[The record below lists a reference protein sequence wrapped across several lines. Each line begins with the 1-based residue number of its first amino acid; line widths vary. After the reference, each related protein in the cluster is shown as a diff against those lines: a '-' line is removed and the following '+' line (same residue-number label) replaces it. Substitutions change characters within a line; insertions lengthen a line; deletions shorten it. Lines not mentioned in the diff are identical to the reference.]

1 MSIAELEIK
10 KRLMQFADDNNVE
23 ILFAVENGSRAW
35 GMESKDSDYDVRFVY
50 RSALIDYIKLK
61 EKSDFIQ
68 RIWKDESLE
77 LDMVGFDIYK
87 FSRLLIKSNPNMVE
101 WIESPIVYYGTVNPV
116 MRKWLRENYNPIAL
130 YNGYRSLA
138 YNNYV
143 KYIESGKQVTYKK
156 YLYVM
161 RGIYN
166 ALHIAVCKELPPM
179 RLVDLRYHLTGYI
192 PSSTHDLF
200 GSLIQVKSTGQ
211 EKTTMSDL
219 FPRDELE
226 KFIKLFF
233 ALRLEL
239 PSKKEVNT
247 KTIDDEIRRIL
258 LGELTY
264 C

>member
-1 MSIAELEIK
+1 MSIAEYEIK
-10 KRLMQFADDNNVE
+10 RKLMLIAKEENIE
-23 ILFAVENGSRAW
+23 ILFAIENGSRAW

-50 RSALIDYIKLK
+50 RNALVDYIKLRPK
-61 EKSDFIQ
+61 KNYIGGN
-68 RIWKDESLE
+68 WKNKGIEIDYQ
-77 LDMVGFDIYK
+77 GFDIFK
-87 FSRLLIKSNPNMVE
+87 FAQLLIKSNPNMVE
-101 WIESPIVYYGTVNPV
+101 WCNSPIVYYGTVNPV
-116 MRKWLRENYNPIAL
+116 MGKWIRENYNPIAL

-138 YNNYV
+138 HNNYM
-143 KYIESGKQVTYKK
+143 KYIASEKQVTYKK

-166 ALHIAVCKELPPM
+166 ALHIAIKKELPPM

-200 GSLIQVKSTGQ
+200 SSLIQVKRTGQ
-211 EKTTMSDL
+211 EKTKMSDL
-219 FPRDELE
+219 FPRDELD

-258 LGELTY
+258 LGELIY
-264 C
+264 